1 MSKQT
6 RKLGAALALGFAGG
20 VAAPLVIY
28 VALLHFGAPARAEAR
43 PTQTLRL
50 EMEPST
56 PPALPVVSE
65 RAVVSPAPA
74 AKPAHRLQ
82 HRAAAPAEPSDEV
95 SVPRATQVD
104 LGRHIPSAPEAPQ

>member
-28 VALLHFGAPARAEAR
+28 VALLHLGGPARAETR
-43 PTQTLRL
+43 PAQQLRL

-56 PPALPVVSE
+56 PPAVPVVSE
-65 RAVVSPAPA
+65 SAVVTPAPV
-74 AKPAHRLQ
+74 AKPAHRQ
-82 HRAAAPAEPSDEV
+82 VRRAPAPAEPSEEV

-104 LGRHIPSAPEAPQ
+104 LGRHIPTAPEAPQ